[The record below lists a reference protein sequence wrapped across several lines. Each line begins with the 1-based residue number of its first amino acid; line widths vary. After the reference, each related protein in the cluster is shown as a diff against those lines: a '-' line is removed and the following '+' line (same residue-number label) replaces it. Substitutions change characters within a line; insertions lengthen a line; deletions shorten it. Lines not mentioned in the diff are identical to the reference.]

1 MTPSPT
7 APCPTLAAIRLDRD
21 GIDALL
27 AAAAEAARARGLTVR
42 GVLHGVG
49 VPGAAEC
56 DCAEMALVPLG
67 GGPAFRISQ
76 PLGKGATG
84 CRLDPAGLAECAGF
98 LERQIA
104 AEGGDLV
111 ILNRFGRGE
120 AEGGGFRDVIAEA
133 TAQGITVLTALRPDF
148 AGAWRDFGGE
158 AACELPPEL
167 EAITDWL
174 ARARSEAAPA

>member
-1 MTPSPT
+1 MTPDPAT
-7 APCPTLAAIRLDRD
+7 PCPTLAAVRLDRD

-27 AAAAEAARARGLTVR
+27 AQVAETATAQGLKVR

-49 VPGAAEC
+49 APGAAEC

-76 PLGKGATG
+76 PLGKGSTG
-84 CRLDPAGLAECAGF
+84 CRLDPAGLADCAGF

-133 TAQGITVLTALRPDF
+133 VGQGIPVLTALRPDF
-148 AGAWRDFGGE
+148 ADAWQAFGGE
-158 AACELPPEL
+158 VACEVAADLD
-167 EAITDWL
+167 AITDWL
-174 ARARSEAAPA
+174 ARARNETAPA